1 MTNVNRIQLVVLAY
15 NLING
20 FRRLTLPHEFSKN
33 RIQLVVLAYNLI
45 NGFRRLT
52 LPHEFSKMQIE
63 TLRTKLIK
71 IAAKRVK
78 QSRRIVFKLCS
89 HYPYKEIFHHCLKR
103 IQLIQLE

>member
-1 MTNVNRIQLVVLAY
+1 MDKVSHKYWMTNV
-15 NLING
+15 
-20 FRRLTLPHEFSKN
+20 N

-89 HYPYKEIFHHCLKR
+89 HYPLQRNFSSLFKT